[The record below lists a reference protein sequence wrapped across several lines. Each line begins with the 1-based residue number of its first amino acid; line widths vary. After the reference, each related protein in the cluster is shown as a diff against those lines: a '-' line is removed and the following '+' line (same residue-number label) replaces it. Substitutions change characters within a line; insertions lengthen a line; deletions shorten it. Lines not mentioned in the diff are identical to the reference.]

1 MNGSFAILSLVLQV
15 LGIFSSGGFSSSREP
30 TRTNLEVELVKA
42 AHLKAPKGY
51 QMVDVDLYGE
61 SEQFRPHN
69 WGPITVH
76 PAKADVM
83 EGLSKSIHL
92 KPLTVIDEWFHNEQK
107 STPLTVTFAHK
118 TSHTTEIES
127 RSLDMVRIGTSVSVE
142 ASVPLILTGAISVK
156 THIDMKKD
164 SSSSVATSQELSVNE
179 VITVPPQTSTH
190 VTWTISEHKVEVPWT
205 AKVYISGYV
214 IATYENN
221 KGVHSRF
228 WGAGEIEVMPND
240 VVPLNRSHAYMLM
253 DGAFIVTKGTSGQT
267 VAEDFDLQ
275 PDTNIID

>member
-1 MNGSFAILSLVLQV
+1 MNGSFALLSLVLQV
-15 LGIFSSGGFSSSREP
+15 LGLFSSGFASKREP
-30 TRTNLEVELVKA
+30 TRTLLDVELVEA
-42 AHLKAPKGY
+42 ARRKAPKGY
-51 QMVDVDLYGE
+51 RLVDLDVYGE
-61 SEQFRPHN
+61 SETFRPWN
-69 WGPITVH
+69 WKPVKVH
-76 PAKADVM
+76 PAIAVAN
-83 EGLSKSIHL
+83 EWGIKSIHL

-164 SSSSVATSQELSVNE
+164 SSSSVATTEELGVNE
-179 VITVPPQTSTH
+179 VITVPPRTSTH

-205 AKVYISGYV
+205 AQVYISGYV
-214 IATYENN
+214 LATYQNDH
-221 KGVHSRF
+221 GVHSRS
-228 WGAGEIEVMPND
+228 WGVGELDFMSGSMVRVNY
-240 VVPLNRSHAYMLM
+240 SHAYVLM

-267 VAEDFDLQ
+267 VAEDFDLNI
-275 PDTNIID
+275 DTPPMG